1 MHILIIATISTFLLL
16 LASST
21 TATLLLPISVLA
33 LNLYDNFEEPP
44 YTITDNQTS
53 PNGKWFNKYSG
64 FGASGAVTI
73 TSLMTT
79 EIIVIVII
87 QFSMRSRILQQ
98 IPMKLMLP

>member
-21 TATLLLPISVLA
+21 TATLSLLQSVLA

-44 YTITDNQTS
+44 YTITDNQTT

-64 FGASGAVTI
+64 FGASGAVPI

-79 EIIVIVII
+79 DNNSNSNNTVFYEKPNT
-87 QFSMRSRILQQ
+87 STN
-98 IPMKLMLP
+98 PNETHAA